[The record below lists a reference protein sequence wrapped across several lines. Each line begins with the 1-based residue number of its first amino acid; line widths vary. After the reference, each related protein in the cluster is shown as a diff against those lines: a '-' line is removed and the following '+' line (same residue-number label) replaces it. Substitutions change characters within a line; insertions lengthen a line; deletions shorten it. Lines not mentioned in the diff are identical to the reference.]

1 MSSMATFASPMSI
14 ASPRRRIAYSRSACS
29 QRLPSSGSTPRGP
42 TSSTRKGTASIRK
55 PETPSASQKP
65 TIFAIS
71 SRTAGLA
78 MFRSG
83 WKGAKL
89 WW

>member
-1 MSSMATFASPMSI
+1 MSSMATFASPISI
-14 ASPRRRIAYSRSACS
+14 ASPRPAHRVLAQGVQPA
-29 QRLPSSGSTPRGP
+29 LALVGVDAAAP
-42 TSSTRKGTASIRK
+42 TSSTRKGTASMRK

-89 WW
+89 WL